1 MSVYYPTAAV
11 ITGQEALDLMVA
23 ILQRYDVGHL
33 ALNGDDFPYVI
44 PLNHTYLDGQLILHG
59 SIDGKKVD
67 MMKSCPRVCYGVY
80 GTQSPVLKPEGAL
93 RACSKDYQSVVCYG
107 NMRIENGS
115 PEWQEHLAVLARDYS
130 HKPPEHN
137 DALSTSCFV
146 IDIVEM
152 TARIALHPEPKV
164 IYSYRFPPR

>member
-1 MSVYYPTAAV
+1 MSVYRPTAAV
-11 ITGQEALDLMVA
+11 ITGQEALDLMVG

-67 MMKSCPRVCYGVY
+67 MMKHCPRVCYGVY
-80 GTQSPVLKPEGAL
+80 GTQTPLIKPDNAL
-93 RACSKDYQSVVCYG
+93 RACSKDYQSIVCYG
-107 NMRIENGS
+107 NIRIENGT
-115 PEWQEHLAVLARDYS
+115 PEWLEHLTVISRDFN
-130 HKPPEHN
+130 HRLPEPN
-137 DALSTSCFV
+137 DAVNTSCFV

-152 TARIALHPEPKV
+152 TARIALSPEPKV
-164 IYSYRFPPR
+164 IYSYRFPSR